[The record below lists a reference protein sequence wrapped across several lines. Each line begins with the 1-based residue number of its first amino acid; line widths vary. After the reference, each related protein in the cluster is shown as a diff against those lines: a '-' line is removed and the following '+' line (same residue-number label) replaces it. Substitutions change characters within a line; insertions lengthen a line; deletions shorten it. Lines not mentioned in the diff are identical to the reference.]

1 MIETQD
7 KMIFIHKKKTP
18 SNEWKNKS
26 KTIYLFISVFLII
39 IVSIFFFTEICLAWL
54 LSTKN
59 KVNLKVQLILETNMK
74 FSVKFP
80 LQNSIF
86 TSSYLSLFTYMYLH
100 EYCQK
105 KINLFFNQYFLLK
118 NFVVMNQNT
127 CNNYIDFSKL

>member
-1 MIETQD
+1 MIQF
-7 KMIFIHKKKTP
+7 KIKWYLFIKKKSP

-80 LQNSIF
+80 LQISIF

>member
-1 MIETQD
+1 
-7 KMIFIHKKKTP
+7 MIFIHKKKSP

-39 IVSIFFFTEICLAWL
+39 IVSIFFFTEICLAWF

-86 TSSYLSLFTYMYLH
+86 TSSYLSLFTYLH
-100 EYCQK
+100 EYCK
-105 KINLFFNQYFLLK
+105 KKNCSLISIFCFKLK
-118 NFVVMNQNT
+118 KFVVMNQNT